1 MTLAKRIVRRLI
13 RMLRPPKATPNA
25 ETAASKGPP
34 TTKESPPQEQLS
46 SVSQNAAVAAPNPD
60 TRSSSDVTASP
71 PASAETVSEPSKQNA
86 ADEKVAK
93 HRLRATKGL
102 LKFVLKNGGNC
113 SLADLHN
120 HSETRYFIGHKA
132 FSDLMEDLIAEELL
146 SYDHATSI
154 ATLTENGQALIAT

>member
-1 MTLAKRIVRRLI
+1 
-13 RMLRPPKATPNA
+13 MLRPPIEAPNAARAAQKRSPATTESPPKEPLRPDPRDRVVAVRNPDTDTSTDITTSSPESA
-25 ETAASKGPP
+25 ETAA
-34 TTKESPPQEQLS
+34 
-46 SVSQNAAVAAPNPD
+46 
-60 TRSSSDVTASP
+60 
-71 PASAETVSEPSKQNA
+71 EPIRQNA

-102 LKFVLKNGGNC
+102 LKFVSQSGGNC

-132 FSDLMEDLIAEELL
+132 FSDLMEDLVAEELL

-154 ATLTENGQALIAT
+154 ATLTEEGQALIAT